1 MRDRRRSILLVLLIA
16 ASCARADTFVDSEF
30 SAESPSSEVRLDT
43 EAVIFEGFPKL
54 ETLEAACAAAPSE
67 TGGGIIVTSFTGCGL
82 TDSLDPQTNVLAL
95 TPESSLP
102 DPADSSSL
110 MGSLS
115 LWLLGALAAMLA
127 FISGQRM
134 FGARHSRSSR
144 R

>member
-16 ASCARADTFVDSEF
+16 ASCAQADTFVDSQF
-30 SAESPSSEVRLDT
+30 SAESPSNEVRVDT
-43 EAVIFEGFPKL
+43 ESVLFEGFPKL

-82 TDSLDPQTNVLAL
+82 TDSLDPGTDVLAL
-95 TPESSLP
+95 TSESSLP
-102 DPADSSSL
+102 DTADSSSL

-134 FGARHSRSSR
+134 FGGRHSRGSR